1 MESTFQ
7 MVVRQ
12 TVQRR
17 VTLVSGQYRVVL
29 LGGLSNIPYSF
40 LYSSSQIPYGKYKNS
55 DERIPSAVLN
65 TMWGL
70 EGYLEYKEVS

>member
-40 LYSSSQIPYGKYKNS
+40 LYSSSQIPYGKYENS

-70 EGYLEYKEVS
+70 EGCLEYKEVS